1 MVSVQSLSHVRLFA
15 TPWPASNQPSLSIA
29 NSQSSLKLKSIESE
43 MPSSHLILCCPLLLL
58 PSIFPRIRVFSNE
71 LTLPIRWPK
80 YGSFS
85 FGISPSSEYSELI
98 SLRIDWFDLLTVQG
112 TLKNILQHHSSKASI
127 LWCSAFSWP
136 NSHIHT

>member
-71 LTLPIRWPK
+71 STLPIRWPK

-98 SLRIDWFDLLTVQG
+98 SLRIDWFDLHAGSPRDSQE
-112 TLKNILQHHSSKASI
+112 SSPAPQFEPG
-127 LWCSAFSWP
+127 WRD
-136 NSHIHT
+136 HY